1 MLEKKIGWLNLNS
14 FNFNEG
20 LNILYGNWSNS
31 LYYSN
36 SLPALYDI
44 NISFSLG
51 LSFAYLLF
59 FIGLFGILWN
69 KKNIIIMFLC
79 IELMLFGVGLTFL
92 YYWLFFN
99 YTLGVVFALLIL
111 SIAAAETA
119 IGLSIIIL
127 AYRLNRTIGFETF
140 TVLKG

>member
-1 MLEKKIGWLNLNS
+1 
-14 FNFNEG
+14 
-20 LNILYGNWSNS
+20 
-31 LYYSN
+31 
-36 SLPALYDI
+36 
-44 NISFSLG
+44 
-51 LSFAYLLF
+51 
-59 FIGLFGILWN
+59 
-69 KKNIIIMFLC
+69 
-79 IELMLFGVGLTFL
+79 
-92 YYWLFFN
+92 LFFN